1 MSPAD
6 PASSEDDQCVVD
18 PRILRLHRDRAAARY
33 RETSAVTD
41 EVARRMAER
50 LDVVRL
56 PDGDVLDLGCADG
69 VWTGRLRER
78 FPGRKVIG
86 LDPSRALMQAAV
98 PVAEARPWWRPWA
111 SAPVA
116 PPRVC
121 ADLDALPFRP
131 GSFAF
136 VWSNLAAHWFARPR
150 RTWRAIGVSLR
161 PGGLLMF
168 STFGPDTLREL
179 RRAWDAGGDAASV
192 MPFADMHNVGDALV
206 HAGFSAPVM
215 DMEVLTLT
223 YPDAGALFAD
233 LRGQGATDARPGRF
247 TGLRSPRWRAGR
259 ERALE
264 GAKRGERVEITVEIV
279 YGHAWW
285 PEGGASRTSDGRDVV
300 RIHGLARGG
309 RGVSGPR

>member
-1 MSPAD
+1 MPPAD
-6 PASSEDDQCVVD
+6 PASTEDDQCVVD
-18 PRILRLHRDRAAARY
+18 PRVLRLHRERAAPRY

-56 PDGDVLDLGCADG
+56 PEGDVLDLGCADG
-69 VWTGRLRER
+69 LWTGRLRER
-78 FPGRKVIG
+78 FPGRRVIG
-86 LDPSRALMQAAV
+86 LDPSRALLRAGTPPAD
-98 PVAEARPWWRPWA
+98 ARPWWRTWG
-111 SAPVA
+111 SAPPSPA
-116 PPRVC
+116 RVC

-150 RTWRAIGVSLR
+150 RTWRAIGVALQ

-179 RRAWDAGGDAASV
+179 RHAWSSRETGVPV

-215 DMEVLTLT
+215 DMELLTLT
-223 YPDAGALFAD
+223 YPDAAALFAD
-233 LRGQGATDARPGRF
+233 LRGQGATDPRHGRF
-247 TGLRSPRWRAGR
+247 PGLRGPRWQADRV
-259 ERALE
+259 RALE
-264 GAKRGERVEITVEIV
+264 GARRGERLEITLEIV

-285 PEGGASRTSDGRDVV
+285 PEGGPSRTSDGQDVV
-300 RIHGLARGG
+300 RIHGLARGS
-309 RGVSGPR
+309 RGLPRPR

>member
-1 MSPAD
+1 MA
-6 PASSEDDQCVVD
+6 
-18 PRILRLHRDRAAARY
+18 
-33 RETSAVTD
+33 D

-56 PDGDVLDLGCADG
+56 PDGDILDLGCADG
-69 VWTGRLRER
+69 VWTDRLRQR
-78 FPGRKVIG
+78 FPGRQVIG
-86 LDPSRALMQAAV
+86 LDPSRALLQAAA
-98 PVAEARPWWRPWA
+98 PAAEARPWWKAWTSP
-111 SAPVA
+111 PHA

-121 ADLDALPFRP
+121 AHLDTLPFRP

-179 RRAWDAGGDAASV
+179 RQAWASSGDGAPL

-215 DMEVLTLT
+215 DMELLTLT
-223 YPDAGALFAD
+223 YPDAEALFAD
-233 LRGQGATDARPGRF
+233 LRGQGATDPRPGRF
-247 TGLRSPRWRAGR
+247 AGLRGPRWQAGR
-259 ERALE
+259 VAALE
-264 GAKRGERVEITVEIV
+264 GARRGERLEITLEVV

-285 PEGGASRTSDGRDVV
+285 PEGGPSRTSDGRDVV
-300 RIHGLARGG
+300 RIHGLASANRGIS
-309 RGVSGPR
+309 RPR

>member
-6 PASSEDDQCVVD
+6 PASTDDDQCVVD
-18 PRILRLHRDRAAARY
+18 PRVLRLHRERAARRY
-33 RETSAVTD
+33 RETSAVAD

-56 PDGDVLDLGCADG
+56 PDGDILDLGCADG
-69 VWTGRLRER
+69 AWTDRLRQR
-78 FPGRKVIG
+78 FPGRQVIG
-86 LDPSRALMQAAV
+86 LDPSRALLQAAA
-98 PVAEARPWWRPWA
+98 PVAEARPWWKAWSSLP
-111 SAPVA
+111 PA

-121 ADLDALPFRP
+121 AHLDTLPFRP

-179 RRAWDAGGDAASV
+179 RQAWASSGNGVPV

-215 DMEVLTLT
+215 DMELLTLT
-223 YPDAGALFAD
+223 YPDAEALFAD
-233 LRGQGATDARPGRF
+233 LRGQGATDPRPGRF
-247 TGLRSPRWRAGR
+247 AGLRGPRWQAARVT
-259 ERALE
+259 ALE
-264 GAKRGERVEITVEIV
+264 GARRGERLEITLEVV

-285 PEGGASRTSDGRDVV
+285 PEGGPSRTSDGRDVV
-300 RIHGLARGG
+300 RIHGLASGK
-309 RGVSGPR
+309 RGVSRPR